1 MPESLEVLFTLAWL
15 LAGSAQEKQ
24 GSVPCL
30 SQRKLTILTLP
41 AGRLW

>member
-1 MPESLEVLFTLAWL
+1 MPESLEVLFTLAWR

-24 GSVPCL
+24 GSIPCL
-30 SQRKLTILTLP
+30 SQGKLTILTHP